1 MRSFVSPGPGARR
14 RGRTDRNAAP
24 EPEIA
29 RKMNKA
35 VAASLVVLGIL
46 VAAGGGYWLGDR
58 RAAPPAGAAGAPA
71 GTASAAARAPGAGGP
86 PASVA
91 VEAVKVARIPLPQA
105 ITAVGSLRSDESI
118 TVRPEVAGRISA
130 IQFQEGQR
138 VAKGATLIKLDPS
151 INAAEVGQARA
162 NLTLAKSKFDR
173 AVDLSKSNFI
183 SGQAKDEAENNLRV
197 AEAALQL
204 AEAKL
209 AKTELKAPFS
219 GIIGLRVVSVGDY
232 VKEGAD
238 VVNLESID
246 PLKVDFRV
254 PEIYLRQVQVGQ
266 ALQVALDALPGRTFE
281 GKVFAV
287 NPLVDAGGRAIVI
300 RAIVRNQDTALR
312 PGMFARV
319 RLITR
324 DEKDALVVPE
334 QAIVPQGEDQYVFR
348 VADGRA
354 ARVKIDVGQRR
365 DGMVE
370 VLKGLGP
377 DDSVVTAGQL
387 KIRDGS
393 AVTVS
398 AGTVGV
404 TAANSATPNTG
415 VAVPSAPQAPAAA
428 RAKADNTPPT
438 AVPKS

>member
-1 MRSFVSPGPGARR
+1 
-14 RGRTDRNAAP
+14 
-24 EPEIA
+24 
-29 RKMNKA
+29 
-35 VAASLVVLGIL
+35 
-46 VAAGGGYWLGDR
+46 
-58 RAAPPAGAAGAPA
+58 
-71 GTASAAARAPGAGGP
+71 
-86 PASVA
+86 
-91 VEAVKVARIPLPQA
+91 
-105 ITAVGSLRSDESI
+105 
-118 TVRPEVAGRISA
+118 
-130 IQFQEGQR
+130 
-138 VAKGATLIKLDPS
+138 
-151 INAAEVGQARA
+151 
-162 NLTLAKSKFDR
+162 LAKLTIR
-173 AVDLSKSNFI
+173 
-183 SGQAKDEAENNLRV
+183 
-197 AEAALQL
+197 
-204 AEAKL
+204 
-209 AKTELKAPFS
+209 APFS
-219 GIIGLRVVSVGDY
+219 GLIGLRSVSIGDY

-238 VVNLESID
+238 MVNLEAVD

-254 PEIYLRQVQVGQ
+254 PEIYLSQLRVGQ
-266 ALQVALDALPGRTFE
+266 SLQLTLDAMPGKNYE
-281 GKVFAV
+281 GKVFAI
-287 NPLVDAGGRAIVI
+287 NPLIDAAGRAVVI
-300 RAIVRNQDTALR
+300 RAQVHNQDATLR

-319 RLITR
+319 RLLTR
-324 DEKDALVVPE
+324 EVQDALVVPE